1 MRKVSFEHSR
11 ARDLDDLVGGDD
23 APVKRRPGRP
33 RKGEEVNPP
42 GETTRRRLQREAEK
56 AEDEGFSLSSRDIHR
71 IYGGVSVQWLA
82 KAFRLTRHV
91 VEKKIGDLRP
101 VGVGDYGNPLYN
113 LVDAAAYLVEPRI
126 DMDKFLADIKPD
138 KLPEK
143 LRESFWAAK
152 LKQQRW
158 EEKAGHLWATE
169 TVMEVFGE
177 VLMEIRTKLQQIPD
191 RVERLTGL
199 SIEQYR
205 LIRAAVDE
213 VQEEVYDHIVKFS
226 ERSRTPNQLGAAREE
241 EVDDLA

>member
-1 MRKVSFEHSR
+1 MTKVAFDR
-11 ARDLDDLVGGDD
+11 FRDMSELIGGEEL
-23 APVKRRPGRP
+23 PLKRRRGRP

-42 GETTRRRLQREAEK
+42 GTYARKK
-56 AEDEGFSLSSRDIHR
+56 AKVFESQEHEEFSLSSRDVHHLVH
-71 IYGGVSVQWLA
+71 GVSVQWLA

-91 VEKKIGDLRP
+91 VQRKLGDLRP
-101 VGVGDYGNPLYN
+101 VGVGDYGNPLYS
-113 LVDAAAYLVEPRI
+113 LHEAASCLVEPRI
-126 DMDKFLADIKPD
+126 DMERFIADIKPD

-158 EEKAGHLWATE
+158 EEKAGHLWSTE

-213 VQEEVYDHIVKFS
+213 VQEEVYDNIVKFR
-226 ERSRTPNQLGAAREE
+226 ERRRTPNQLGEAREE
-241 EVDDLA
+241 EIDDLI